1 MEDNKKVPEISAEE
15 IKQKH
20 GDKKVYEVSFD
31 IQPDG
36 ENDVSRKYFFVKPKV
51 SSYDRYVKSMSQ
63 SVTKAMKTFVLDNIV
78 PEQLEQLTADLE
90 EYPAMALGLGEKLL
104 TMLGL
109 AKEVNLVK
117 L

>member
-1 MEDNKKVPEISAEE
+1 MEENHKVTQVSSAE
-15 IKQKH
+15 IRKNH
-20 GDKKVYEVSFD
+20 HDKKVYEVSFD

-36 ENDVSRKYFFVKPKV
+36 ETDVSRRYFFLKPKTA
-51 SSYDRYVKSMSQ
+51 SYDRYVKSMSQ
-63 SVTKAMKTFVLDNIV
+63 SVTKAMKTFVLDNVV

-90 EYPAMALGLGEKLL
+90 EYPAMALALGEKLL